1 MGIRS
6 FSEDNS
12 PFQVNQ
18 KYIRQKLIEEIKDSS
33 NLLSDKNHLKK
44 EYKKNGYLFF
54 RNFIPTKSL
63 KKARKEIIQKLENVG
78 EVKIFKNTPIATG
91 RSERRF
97 QSTFRTCIKNI

>member
-33 NLLSDKNHLKK
+33 NLLSDKNHL
-44 EYKKNGYLFF
+44 
-54 RNFIPTKSL
+54 
-63 KKARKEIIQKLENVG
+63 RKE
-78 EVKIFKNTPIATG
+78 FF
-91 RSERRF
+91 SF
-97 QSTFRTCIKNI
+97 D